1 VSERVPALEALTDA
15 LQRLPGVGPKSARR
29 MVYHVLERDREG
41 GRVLAGALERAL
53 SEIRHCARCN
63 NLTEDELCPICA
75 SPRRDQSFLCVVE
88 SPSDIPAVEQA
99 ASFNGT
105 YFVLMG
111 RLSPLDGVGPEDL
124 AFDGLDRR
132 IAEGVTE
139 VVVATNATVEGE
151 ATAQYLYERLVPQ
164 GVRVTRLAH
173 GVPLGGELE
182 FVDGSTID
190 QALMRRYNL
199 ERED

>member
-1 VSERVPALEALTDA
+1 MSERVPALDALTDA

-29 MVYHVLERDREG
+29 MVYHLLERDREG
-41 GRVLAGALERAL
+41 ARALAGALDNAL
-53 SEIRHCARCN
+53 AQIRHCRRCN
-63 NLTEDELCPICA
+63 NLTETDLCPVCA
-75 SPRRDQSFLCVVE
+75 SAQRDQSFLCVVE

-105 YFVLMG
+105 YYVLMG
-111 RLSPLDGVGPEDL
+111 RLSPLDGIGPEDL
-124 AFDGLDRR
+124 PFEGLDRR

-151 ATAQYLYERLVPQ
+151 ATAHYIYDRLQPQ
-164 GVRVTRLAH
+164 GIRVTRLAH

-182 FVDGSTID
+182 FVDGSTLD
-190 QALMRRYNL
+190 QALQRRYSL
-199 ERED
+199 ED

>member
-1 VSERVPALEALTDA
+1 VSERVPALDALTDA

-29 MVYHVLERDREG
+29 MVYHLLERDREG
-41 GRVLAGALERAL
+41 ARALAGALDHAL
-53 SEIRHCARCN
+53 EQIRHCRRCN
-63 NLTEDELCPICA
+63 NLTDNELCPICA
-75 SPRRDQSFLCVVE
+75 STQRDQSFLCVVE

-111 RLSPLDGVGPEDL
+111 RLSPLDGIGPEDL
-124 AFDGLDRR
+124 PFEGLDQR

-151 ATAQYLYERLVPQ
+151 ATAHYIYDRLQPR
-164 GVRVTRLAH
+164 GIRVTRLAH

-182 FVDGSTID
+182 FVDSSTLD
-190 QALMRRYNL
+190 QALQRRYSL
-199 ERED
+199 EE

>member
-1 VSERVPALEALTDA
+1 MSERVPSLDGLSEA

-29 MVYHVLERDREG
+29 MVFHLLERDREG
-41 GRVLAGALERAL
+41 GRALARALDRALE
-53 SEIRHCARCN
+53 EVRHCRRCN
-63 NLTEDELCPICA
+63 NLTDADLCPICA
-75 SPRRDQSFLCVVE
+75 SSRRDQSFLCVVE

-105 YFVLMG
+105 YYVLMG
-111 RLSPLDGVGPEDL
+111 RLSPLDGIGPEDL
-124 AFDGLDRR
+124 PFDGLDRR

-151 ATAQYLYERLVPQ
+151 ATAHYIYDRLEPQ

-190 QALMRRYNL
+190 RALTRRYSL
-199 ERED
+199 EED

>member
-1 VSERVPALEALTDA
+1 MSEHVPALDALTKA

-29 MVYHVLERDREG
+29 MVYYLLERDREG
-41 GRVLAGALERAL
+41 ARALARALEGAM
-53 SEIRHCARCN
+53 EQVRHCRRCN
-63 NLTEDELCPICA
+63 NLTESELCPICA
-75 SPRRDQSFLCVVE
+75 SAHRDQAFLCIVE

-105 YFVLMG
+105 YYVLLG
-111 RLSPLDGVGPEDL
+111 RLSPLDGIGPEDL
-124 AFDGLDRR
+124 PFEGLERR
-132 IAEGVTE
+132 VAEGVTE

-151 ATAQYLYERLVPQ
+151 ATAHYIHERLEPR

-182 FVDGSTID
+182 FVDGSTLD
-190 QALMRRYNL
+190 RALTRRYPL
-199 ERED
+199 EDE

>member
-1 VSERVPALEALTDA
+1 MSERVPALDTLTEA

-29 MVYHVLERDREG
+29 MVFHLLERDREG
-41 GRVLAGALERAL
+41 GQALARALDRALE
-53 SEIRHCARCN
+53 EVGHCRRCN
-63 NLTEDELCPICA
+63 NLTDSELCPICA

-111 RLSPLDGVGPEDL
+111 RLSPLDGIGPEDL
-124 AFDGLDRR
+124 AFEGLDQR

-151 ATAQYLYERLVPQ
+151 ATAHYIYDRLEPQ

-190 QALMRRYNL
+190 QALMRRYSL
-199 ERED
+199 EEG

>member
-1 VSERVPALEALTDA
+1 MEHVPALEHLSEA

-29 MVYHVLERDREG
+29 MVFHLLERDREG
-41 GRVLAGALERAL
+41 AQALAGAVNGAL
-53 SEIRHCARCN
+53 AGVRHCRRCN
-63 NLTEDELCPICA
+63 NLTDREICGICA
-75 SPRRDQSFLCVVE
+75 SDRRDQAFLCVVE
-88 SPSDIPAVEQA
+88 TPSDIPAVEQA

-105 YFVLMG
+105 YYVLMG

-124 AFDGLDRR
+124 AFDGLDAR

-139 VVVATNATVEGE
+139 VVVATNSTVEGE
-151 ATAQYLYERLVPQ
+151 ATAHYIQQRLTAQ

-182 FVDGSTID
+182 LVDGSTID
-190 QALMRRYNL
+190 QALMRRYDL
-199 ERED
+199 DE

>member
-1 VSERVPALEALTDA
+1 MSERVPALDALAEA

-29 MVYHVLERDREG
+29 MVYHLLESDREG
-41 GRVLAGALERAL
+41 ARSLTGALGEALERV
-53 SEIRHCARCN
+53 RHCRRCN
-63 NLTEDELCPICA
+63 NLTESELCPVCA
-75 SPRRDQSFLCVVE
+75 SARRDQSFLCVVE
-88 SPSDIPAVEQA
+88 SPSDIPSVEQA

-105 YFVLMG
+105 YYVLMG

-124 AFDGLDRR
+124 AFEGLDRR
-132 IAEGVTE
+132 VEEGVTE

-151 ATAQYLYERLVPQ
+151 ATAHYIRERLEPK

-182 FVDGSTID
+182 FVDASTLD
-190 QALMRRYNL
+190 RALTRRYPL
-199 ERED
+199 EDD